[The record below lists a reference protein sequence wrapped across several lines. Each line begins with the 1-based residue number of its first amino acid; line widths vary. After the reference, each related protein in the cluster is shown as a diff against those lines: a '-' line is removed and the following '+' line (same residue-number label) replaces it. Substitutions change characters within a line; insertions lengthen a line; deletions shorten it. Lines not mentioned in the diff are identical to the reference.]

1 MRQRLSAA
9 PLIGVLL
16 LSTFAAG
23 PATAAPAA
31 GCGMVITQTTTLT
44 ADIGP
49 CGRGGIVIAADG
61 ISVDLGGH
69 TISGKGSTGDGVGIL
84 FDGVTD
90 SRVSNGTVRGFD
102 AGVAIV
108 GGSINVVHHL
118 TIRDNIGN
126 LKASR
131 PAYGDGV
138 VIQSSNSNWIFQNTV
153 TNNGPFGGVSVLA
166 TTTTAS
172 DSNAIDRNTIIDNDV
187 DRAAVNENDGIRVEG
202 PNATGTVIMNNTIIA
217 NGRDG
222 IAVFDDQGTGFPNA
236 GLYIRDNVVQGNGF
250 HGMSNRKGDG
260 VFLAAGA
267 DGGFVFDNEVT
278 GNAANGIR
286 VGSLAGSYFGNT
298 ATGNVRYPGVV
309 NAFDLHDEN
318 PGCADNEWD
327 GNTFGTASQTCIL

>member
-1 MRQRLSAA
+1 MQRKSRVALLIGAMLATMVATASVAAA
-9 PLIGVLL
+9 PG
-16 LSTFAAG
+16 S
-23 PATAAPAA
+23 
-31 GCGMVITQTTTLT
+31 GCGMIITQSTTLT

-69 TISGKGSTGDGVGIL
+69 TITGKGSTGDGVGIL

-90 SRVSNGTVRGFD
+90 VRVSNGTVRGFD

-108 GGSINVVHHL
+108 GGSANEVIRL
-118 TIRDNIGN
+118 TIRDNIGS

-131 PAYGDGV
+131 PAYGDGI
-138 VIQSSNSNWIFQNTV
+138 VIQSSSSNWIFQNTV
-153 TNNGPFGGVSVLA
+153 TNNGPFGGVSIIA
-166 TTTTAS
+166 NATTAS

-187 DRAAVNENDGIRVEG
+187 DRASVNENDGVRVEG

-236 GLYIRDNVVQGNGF
+236 GLYIRDNVVHGNGF
-250 HGMSNRKGDG
+250 HGMGNRKGDG
-260 VFLAAGA
+260 IFVGDGA
-267 DGGFVFDNEVT
+267 DRGFIFENEVT

-286 VGSLAGSYFGNT
+286 VGSVDGELFVNT

-309 NAFDLHDEN
+309 DAFDLKDEN
-318 PGCADNEWD
+318 PGCADNEWNS
-327 GNTFGTASQTCIL
+327 NTFGTANQTCIA